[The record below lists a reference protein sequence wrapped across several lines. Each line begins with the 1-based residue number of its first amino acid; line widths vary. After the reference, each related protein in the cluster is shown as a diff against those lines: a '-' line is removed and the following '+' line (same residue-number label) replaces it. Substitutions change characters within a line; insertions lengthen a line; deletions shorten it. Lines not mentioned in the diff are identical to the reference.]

1 MTIKIKKNLSKKE
14 LANNIKLK
22 IGLSSKKIQ
31 EITDDLIDIIA
42 DILIKQKKV
51 NIKNFGSF
59 RIIFKDKREGR
70 NPKTKENFT
79 ISSRNV
85 IKFTSSDI
93 LKQKIREI

>member
-79 ISSRNV
+79 INSRNV
-85 IKFTSSDI
+85 IKFISSDI
-93 LKQKIREI
+93 LKQKIREL